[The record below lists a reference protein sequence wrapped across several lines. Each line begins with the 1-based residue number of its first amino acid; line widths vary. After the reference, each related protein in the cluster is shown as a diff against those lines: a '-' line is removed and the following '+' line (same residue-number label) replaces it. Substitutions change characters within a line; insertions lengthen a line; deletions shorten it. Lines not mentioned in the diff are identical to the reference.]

1 MHLVSERH
9 IPTGGCYQR
18 IECGGDI
25 TAGFRLDA
33 DVMPDT
39 EYTFVHLT
47 KYRDP
52 ATHLRIW
59 QSDAN
64 FISGFH
70 GNGASIYHEC
80 ISSKVRCPT
89 QCMELTIDQRSVASM
104 VENWKGGTKKEPLAK
119 SLSTQYLTS
128 ISPMN
133 TLLGHRVLLYEGNL
147 DGGHLRVEAYFA
159 ESTA

>member
-1 MHLVSERH
+1 MTPTNPRMHLVTVRRH
-9 IPTGGCYQR
+9 IPTDGLCYQ
-18 IECGGDI
+18 EFEYMSGDI

-59 QSDAN
+59 QSHAN

-80 ISSKVRCPT
+80 GIVEGTVSDANAWR
-89 QCMELTIDQRSVASM
+89 LTIERASVASM
-104 VENWKGGTKKEPLAK
+104 VENWKGGTKKDRPLAK
-119 SLSTQYLTS
+119 SLSTQY
-128 ISPMN
+128 SPVS
-133 TLLGHRVLLYEGNL
+133 HP
-147 DGGHLRVEAYFA
+147 
-159 ESTA
+159 